1 MSVIARLQEWLATRS
16 ERERRLLGAAA
27 TVTAVVTMAALA
39 LATWDHL
46 SALHERVAARERE
59 LAAVRRLAGTVA
71 GARSAGGD
79 DGALMTR
86 VQTATD
92 AARLGDRVA
101 AMTPDTT
108 AGADGSA
115 TARLSVRVSGA
126 SLAETVQLLHAL
138 DDGAAPL
145 DVPRL
150 TLTKHLDDPRRF
162 ELTIDVAQ
170 GASSAVP

>member
-1 MSVIARLQEWLATRS
+1 MTTRLQQWLATRS

-27 TVTAVVTMAALA
+27 AVTAVVTVAAVALAAWDDVAALR
-39 LATWDHL
+39 
-46 SALHERVAARERE
+46 ERVAARERE
-59 LAAVRRLAGTVA
+59 LAAVRRLDGTVA
-71 GARSAGGD
+71 GARPAGGD

-86 VQTATD
+86 VQAATD

-108 AGADGSA
+108 AAADGSA

-162 ELTIDVAQ
+162 ELTLDLAQ
-170 GASSAVP
+170 GASSAAP

>member
-1 MSVIARLQEWLATRS
+1 VTARLQEWLATRS

-27 TVTAVVTMAALA
+27 AVTVIVTVTAVALA
-39 LATWDHL
+39 ARDDLTTLRA
-46 SALHERVAARERE
+46 RVGARERE

-71 GARSAGGD
+71 GARPAAGD
-79 DGALMTR
+79 NGALMTR
-86 VQTATD
+86 VQAATD

-108 AGADGSA
+108 AAADSVA
-115 TARLSVRVSGA
+115 TPRLSVRVSDA

-150 TLTKHLDDPRRF
+150 TLTKHPDDPRRF
-162 ELTIDVAQ
+162 ELTLDLAQ
-170 GASSAVP
+170 GTSSAAP

>member
-1 MSVIARLQEWLATRS
+1 MIRHAREWLATRS
-16 ERERRLLGAAA
+16 ERERRLLGTAAA
-27 TVTAVVTMAALA
+27 VTVIVTVTAVALA
-39 LATWDHL
+39 AQDDLTTLGA
-46 SALHERVAARERE
+46 RVAARERE

-71 GARSAGGD
+71 GARPATGD
-79 DGALMTR
+79 DGALTTR
-86 VQTATD
+86 VQAATD
-92 AARLGDRVA
+92 AARLADRVA
-101 AMTPDTT
+101 AMTPETTT
-108 AGADGSA
+108 AADGVVTS
-115 TARLSVRVSGA
+115 RLSVRVSGA

-162 ELTIDVAQ
+162 ELTIDLAQ

>member
-1 MSVIARLQEWLATRS
+1 VTARLQEWLATRS
-16 ERERRLLGAAA
+16 ERERRLVGAAA
-27 TVTAVVTMAALA
+27 TVTAVVAVVALGLAAWDDVTA
-39 LATWDHL
+39 LR
-46 SALHERVAARERE
+46 ERVAAREHE

-71 GARSAGGD
+71 GARPATGD

-86 VQTATD
+86 VQAATD
-92 AARLGDRVA
+92 AARLADRVA
-101 AMTPDTT
+101 AMTPAPT
-108 AGADGSA
+108 AAADGVVTS
-115 TARLSVRVSGA
+115 RLSVRVSGA

-162 ELTIDVAQ
+162 ELTLDLAQ
-170 GASSAVP
+170 GAPSAGP